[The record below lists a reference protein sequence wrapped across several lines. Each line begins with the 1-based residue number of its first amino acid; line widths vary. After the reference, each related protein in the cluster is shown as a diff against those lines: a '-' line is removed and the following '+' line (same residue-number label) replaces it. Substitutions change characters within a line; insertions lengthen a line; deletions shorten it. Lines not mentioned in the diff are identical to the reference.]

1 MARPPR
7 VERSYSPQEKQKA
20 LLQLAMNK
28 GNLARTAQTTG
39 IPTITLYR
47 WREAGFAEFALAR
60 AKMIDEFMDTVME
73 NIRELNKPEYIKK
86 LKAKILAKGA
96 LREVAQYTA
105 ILMDKMMALKRTQLL
120 GGSSASPGP
129 KPKEEL
135 SDEEL
140 EKLIRE
146 EEAKEEKT
154 KGD

>member
-1 MARPPR
+1 MGRPPR
-7 VERSYSPQEKQKA
+7 TERSYSPQEKQKA

-28 GNLARTAQTTG
+28 GNLQRTSQTTG

-60 AKMIDEFMDTVME
+60 AKMIDEFMNTVMD
-73 NIRELNKPEYIKK
+73 NIKELNEPEFIRK
-86 LKAKILAKGA
+86 LKKKILEKGA
-96 LREVAQYTA
+96 LKEVAQYTA
-105 ILMDKMMALKRTQLL
+105 IMMDKMMALKRTQLL
-120 GGSSASPGP
+120 GGSSVGPGP

-135 SDEEL
+135 SDKEL

-146 EEAKEEKT
+146 EEAKEKK

>member
-7 VERSYSPQEKQKA
+7 IERTYSPQEKQKA

-28 GNLARTAQTTG
+28 GNLQRTAQITG
-39 IPTITLYR
+39 VPFATLYR
-47 WREAGFAEFALAR
+47 WREAGFTEFAIAR
-60 AKMIDEFMDTVME
+60 AKMMDEFMDMVMA
-73 NIRELNKPEYIKK
+73 NIRELNRPGYIKK
-86 LKAKILAKGA
+86 LKKRILEKGA
-96 LREVAQYTA
+96 LKEIAQYTA

-120 GGSSASPGP
+120 GGSPAGPGA

-146 EEAKEEKT
+146 EEAKEK